1 MPRKISSN
9 SVQENA
15 SIEAKPATIIE
26 DNSSASSSDTDENI
40 KPSHNFRNESPEQ
53 NQENHE
59 LNGRRSTNGID
70 ITKIYTQGMDNNNK
84 KTINNNNNNVEKMG
98 ETRTKPTRDITQI
111 YTHGVAKASPPAS
124 PRSMPRGRPASDIT
138 KLYTG
143 KLDTGRSKTPDTA
156 DKPGPRKVR
165 SFK

>member
-1 MPRKISSN
+1 MTDNSESGSVKFIEKSN
-9 SVQENA
+9 S
-15 SIEAKPATIIE
+15 
-26 DNSSASSSDTDENI
+26 
-40 KPSHNFRNESPEQ
+40 SHNFRNQSPEQ

-111 YTHGVAKASPPAS
+111 YTQGKKKSIIGLLPTRKFLLAANRTLSGCLSVAD
-124 PRSMPRGRPASDIT
+124 RV
-138 KLYTG
+138 LTG
-143 KLDTGRSKTPDTA
+143 FA
-156 DKPGPRKVR
+156 
-165 SFK
+165 

>member
-111 YTHGVAKASPPAS
+111 YTQGKKKSIIGLLPTRKFLLAANRTLSGCLSVAN
-124 PRSMPRGRPASDIT
+124 RV
-138 KLYTG
+138 LTG
-143 KLDTGRSKTPDTA
+143 FA
-156 DKPGPRKVR
+156 
-165 SFK
+165 

>member
-1 MPRKISSN
+1 MFQITRPFRSSHFCVRFSCKRKS
-9 SVQENA
+9 ER
-15 SIEAKPATIIE
+15 IERKYKTQ
-26 DNSSASSSDTDENI
+26 NLT
-40 KPSHNFRNESPEQ
+40 PSHNFRNQSPEQ

-111 YTHGVAKASPPAS
+111 YTQGKKKSIIGLLPTRKFLLAANRTLSGCLSVAD
-124 PRSMPRGRPASDIT
+124 RV
-138 KLYTG
+138 LTG
-143 KLDTGRSKTPDTA
+143 FA
-156 DKPGPRKVR
+156 
-165 SFK
+165 